1 MREIRVID
9 VFRGAWEAIE
19 KFLEAC
25 LLYTSDAADEL
36 DGVDFLSGGL
46 FCIIM
51 GAPAV
56 ITTPRGFVFYYPGID
71 YQTGAEAFIVFLLM
85 IMGVA
90 GLLMIHQSMSQPRSR
105 GRSLAFTL
113 LGLLLIAICMLA
125 LAWLV
130 YLKVLFYV

>member
-1 MREIRVID
+1 MREIRVIN
-9 VFRGAWEAIE
+9 VFREAWEAIE
-19 KFLEAC
+19 RFLEAPPKRILGILIVALTC
-25 LLYTSDAADEL
+25 L
-36 DGVDFLSGGL
+36 FLSGGL

-51 GAPAV
+51 RTPAV

-85 IMGVA
+85 IMGVV

-125 LAWLV
+125 LAWLI

>member
-9 VFRGAWEAIE
+9 VFREAWEAIE
-19 KFLEAC
+19 RFLEAPPKRILGILIVALTC
-25 LLYTSDAADEL
+25 L
-36 DGVDFLSGGL
+36 FLSGGL

>member
-19 KFLEAC
+19 KFLEAPPKRILGILVVALTC
-25 LLYTSDAADEL
+25 L
-36 DGVDFLSGGL
+36 FLSGGL

-51 GAPAV
+51 GTPAV
-56 ITTPRGFVFYYPGID
+56 ITTPHGFVFYYPGID

-85 IMGVA
+85 IMGTA
-90 GLLMIHQSMSQPRSR
+90 GLLMIHQNMKQPRSR
-105 GRSLAFTL
+105 SRSMALTL
-113 LGLLLIAICMLA
+113 LGLLLIAMSMLA
-125 LAWLV
+125 LVWLI